1 MMVLKT
7 PKERWI
13 GATPKLSNLKHFGCT
28 TYVYIKQ
35 SKIEPRALKCMFIGY
50 PDGVKGYKLWDF
62 SKERSLI
69 SRDVVFKENEI
80 YMESIKV
87 IPAEKNL
94 NEPSTSHQVEIHSN
108 LKNLNPSSSDQ
119 LPIEALPSFY
129 SQEEEEEENAEDL
142 TNYSLTRDRGR
153 RTIRPPSR
161 FARADCI
168 ANSSIETIEDEP
180 AVMKMLY
187 TVNTAISGKKS

>member
-1 MMVLKT
+1 MKT
-7 PKERWI
+7 PEKRWTE
-13 GATPKLSNLKHFGCT
+13 ATLKLSNLKPFGCT

-87 IPAEKNL
+87 IPSTKQNL

-108 LKNLNPSSSDQ
+108 LKDLNPSSSDQ
-119 LPIEALPSFY
+119 LPTEALPSFHP
-129 SQEEEEEENAEDL
+129 QEEEEEENAEDL

-161 FARADCI
+161 FALVR
-168 ANSSIETIEDEP
+168 
-180 AVMKMLY
+180 
-187 TVNTAISGKKS
+187 

>member
-1 MMVLKT
+1 MISEAKISENFWTEALATTTYTVNRSPCVSIDMKT

-13 GATPKLSNLKHFGCT
+13 GAASKLSDLKPFGCT

-69 SRDVVFKENEI
+69 SRDVVFKKNET

-87 IPAEKNL
+87 IPSAEQNL
-94 NEPSTSHQVEIHSN
+94 NEPSTSHQVKIHSK
-108 LKNLNPSSSDQ
+108 LKDSNPSNSDQ
-119 LPIEALPSFY
+119 LSTEALPSFH
-129 SQEEEEEENAEDL
+129 SLEAVEEENIEDL
-142 TNYSLTRDRGR
+142 TN
-153 RTIRPPSR
+153 
-161 FARADCI
+161 I
-168 ANSSIETIEDEP
+168 A
-180 AVMKMLY
+180 
-187 TVNTAISGKKS
+187 